1 MDPDNQQFEVAAVDF
16 QKNVVALEE
25 KMTSIAGNALSD
37 ATTPLNAYRVVQL
50 LGSFLERPQM
60 MQKVRESFPRLV
72 GLAMHE
78 VLVCY
83 DMLKGMPS
91 ANESIDVVHSVQLIQ
106 QISKRAR
113 GHITACNNL
122 GIDMEVVGMR
132 LLDEKHRHLE
142 AAIQHRMNQHLDLWT
157 SRMNQITIERPLF
170 VVDEETGIV
179 RSGADAAMARL
190 VSECR
195 ILQQILESSA
205 VPLPATWTAWT
216 TIYESLNVKM
226 KLVDIIVSC
235 YGSIETSLTPSTRQ
249 LLENKLMAIKEKII
263 QHSSRQLEQQ
273 WSWTQQAEDVKEQ
286 LRIMAETT
294 LRLHQSMKKFSST
307 SETIA
312 QIASGWSKSP
322 IIDAQEGLLPTGE
335 QLVETFN
342 KRYAEYTAASKRIV
356 IIVGECQQLMPE
368 LQPSDWLTYLE
379 MIDSLILEGLLKAV
393 TGTYSHI
400 IEISSKGYLYEL
412 QLNIATEGVCFQPP
426 LRNTENSSSSSTENP
441 TPGISMVQQ
450 FEVLVAGIARVA
462 SSMTSLSNHLQFLV
476 SVEEN
481 PQVLA
486 LRQQLNL
493 TISNA
498 VAGVTTSVAVLE
510 QYSFIWS
517 TDPNVY
523 LHNFLVHACLL
534 GEYAPD
540 NAQPC
545 PATLQH
551 FKQQL
556 NQLSEW
562 SKTIK
567 LSIKDLEKVGKSFK
581 LKLNVKPAIQ
591 VCTYYFITSII

>member
-1 MDPDNQQFEVAAVDF
+1 MDPDNQQFEVAAVEF
-16 QKNVVALEE
+16 QKNVVLLEE

-72 GLAMHE
+72 GLAMNE
-78 VLVCY
+78 VLVCS
-83 DMLKGMPS
+83 DMLKGMPNAS
-91 ANESIDVVHSVQLIQ
+91 DSDNLVHSVQLIQ

-113 GHITACNNL
+113 GHITACINL
-122 GIDMEVVGMR
+122 GIDFDVIGMR

-142 AAIQHRMNQHLDLWT
+142 TSTQQKMNQHLELWT
-157 SRMNQITIERPLF
+157 AHMSQIAIDRPLF
-170 VVDEETGIV
+170 VLNEETGHV
-179 RSGADAAMARL
+179 QSGADAAMARL

-195 ILQQILESSA
+195 ILQQLLESSA
-205 VPLPATWTAWT
+205 VPVPAAWSAWTA
-216 TIYESLNVKM
+216 IYESLNMKM

-235 YGSIETSLTPSTRQ
+235 YASIETSLTPSTRQ
-249 LLENKLMAIKEKII
+249 LLESRLMAIKEKII
-263 QHSSRQLEQQ
+263 QHSNREEQELL
-273 WSWTQQAEDVKEQ
+273 WTWTQQEENVTTE
-286 LRIMAETT
+286 LRSMAETT

-307 SETIA
+307 SETIT
-312 QIASGWSKSP
+312 QISSAWSKTP
-322 IIDAQEGLLPTGE
+322 IIDALEGLLPTGE
-335 QLVETFN
+335 QLLEIFN
-342 KRYAEYTAASKRIV
+342 KRYAEYVAASKRMV
-356 IIVGECQQLMPE
+356 LIVGECQQLMPD
-368 LQPSDWLTYLE
+368 LQPTDWLTYLQ
-379 MIDSLILEGLLKAV
+379 MIDGLILEGLLKAV

-400 IEISSKGYLYEL
+400 IDISNKGYLYEL
-412 QLNIATEGVCFQPP
+412 QLNIANEGVCFQPP
-426 LRNTENSSSSSTENP
+426 LRNTDTDTDITTGSTDNQ
-441 TPGISMVQQ
+441 TTVVSQSMVQQ
-450 FEVLVAGIARVA
+450 FEVLVAGISRVA
-462 SSMTSLSNHLQFLV
+462 SSMTSLSNQIQFQV
-476 SVEEN
+476 SVDEN
-481 PQVLA
+481 PTVIA
-486 LRQQLNL
+486 LRQELNS

-498 VAGVTTSVAVLE
+498 VTGVTTSVTVLE
-510 QYSFIWS
+510 QYSFIWN

-523 LHNFLVHACLL
+523 LHNFLLHACLL

-567 LSIKDLEKVGKSFK
+567 LSIKDLEKVGRSFK

-591 VCTYYFITSII
+591 VF